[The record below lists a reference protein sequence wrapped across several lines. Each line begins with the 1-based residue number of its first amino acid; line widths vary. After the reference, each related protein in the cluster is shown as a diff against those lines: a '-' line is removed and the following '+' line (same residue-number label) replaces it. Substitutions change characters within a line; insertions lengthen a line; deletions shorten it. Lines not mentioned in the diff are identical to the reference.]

1 MIFTPNGNLGYEA
14 LNSFLCF
21 CRYCSVGDFVGPT
34 SCSDTLYTN
43 GSVEG
48 RSVEV
53 TTTDAV
59 EQSVNIVLCLSSH
72 DGGLFLVLIRT
83 FFL

>member
-1 MIFTPNGNLGYEA
+1 MIFTPDGNLVNEA

-21 CRYCSVGDFVGPT
+21 CRYCSVRDFVGLT
-34 SCSDTLYTN
+34 SCSDILYTN

-48 RSVEV
+48 GSVEV

-59 EQSVNIVLCLSSH
+59 E
-72 DGGLFLVLIRT
+72 
-83 FFL
+83 